1 MSATLTFTNPKSSDG
16 SRQLRVDSDEVAF
29 TRWVRLTEKGDPKSE
44 FRINN
49 EKTSSGEFRRILK
62 EAGLRGDGYNVVL
75 QNDVTTLA
83 TMTAHRRRAI
93 LEDVAEVT
101 AYDEDIRKA
110 STQRKQVEGSMETID
125 LFEADQRKQLS
136 AGKEREQA
144 LRFKHLKD
152 ELEINR
158 AALSKCRYLARYTNQ
173 THWGPSKKDIE
184 HDHAHSSRKRV
195 RGERPNLP

>member
-1 MSATLTFTNPKSSDG
+1 MRLVRIDVLNFKSFGGEVSIPFQSGFTAITGPNGSGKSNSGDAIQFVLGTRSTKALRAENLKQLIFNGGNSGRAAKRMSATLTFTNPKSSDG

-29 TRWVRLTEKGDPKSE
+29 TRSVRLTERGDPKSE

-93 LEDVAEVT
+93 LEDV
-101 AYDEDIRKA
+101 I
-110 STQRKQVEGSMETID
+110 
-125 LFEADQRKQLS
+125 
-136 AGKEREQA
+136 
-144 LRFKHLKD
+144 
-152 ELEINR
+152 
-158 AALSKCRYLARYTNQ
+158 
-173 THWGPSKKDIE
+173 
-184 HDHAHSSRKRV
+184 
-195 RGERPNLP
+195 